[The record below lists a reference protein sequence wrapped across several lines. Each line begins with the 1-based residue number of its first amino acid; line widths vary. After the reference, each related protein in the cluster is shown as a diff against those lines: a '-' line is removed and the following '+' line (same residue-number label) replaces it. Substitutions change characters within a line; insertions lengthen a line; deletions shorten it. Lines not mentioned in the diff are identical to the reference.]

1 MTSRLT
7 FNVNLPDGEPESS
20 IGVEKRD
27 MSGFIAIGLMT
38 SVGGYSRTQDFVLVD
53 EQMQKND

>member
-1 MTSRLT
+1 
-7 FNVNLPDGEPESS
+7 
-20 IGVEKRD
+20 